1 MNRLHAEWQ
10 RLYAAGPDRGGWDAQ
25 GRVRALVLQVARPAD
40 WRALS
45 RVWQGVQA
53 DLALPAPAIA
63 VNGRDGFQLWFSLAQ
78 PVSVA
83 EAAAFLA
90 ALQARYLPE
99 LAPERVSRWP
109 VADAAAPQ
117 GLRQAEPLPDPQGQ
131 PVLPEQWAAFV
142 APDLAP
148 VFNDTPWLDIPPNLE
163 GQADLLARL
172 VSWSAADWAAAGA
185 QMAASAPSSAPSVAP
200 SPAPSEPAAATRPSL
215 RAHTDPH
222 QFLLDVMNHEGVEM
236 ALRIEAAKAL
246 LPFTPRG

>member
-1 MNRLHAEWQ
+1 MHRLHAEWQ
-10 RLYAAGPDRGGWDAQ
+10 RLYAAGPDPRGLDAQ

-45 RVWQGVQA
+45 MVWQGVQTE
-53 DLALPAPAIA
+53 LALPAPAIA

-78 PVSVA
+78 PVPVA
-83 EAAAFLA
+83 EATAFLS

-109 VADAAAPQ
+109 VADAQAPQ
-117 GLRQAEPLPDPQGQ
+117 GLRHAEPLPDPQGQ
-131 PVLPEQWAAFV
+131 PVRPEQWSAFV

-148 VFNDTPWLDIPPNLE
+148 VFNDTPWLDMAPNLE

-172 VSWSAADWAAAGA
+172 VSLSATDWAAAGA
-185 QMAASAPSSAPSVAP
+185 QLRTTSVSSTLPEEQV
-200 SPAPSEPAAATRPSL
+200 ATRAPIGT
-215 RAHTDPH
+215 HTDPH
-222 QFLLDVMNHEGVEM
+222 QFLRDVMNHEGIDM